1 MGVAIIVYNEGDG
14 IQSFYLGN
22 FSALFSQITST
33 QLTKMPIFSNLIDNS
48 NTENDF
54 FIENIDL
61 IKFIDEITQLLKSDD
76 AIYLSENL
84 RCSLQDFLLFL
95 NSKLLT
101 DYRLSIV

>member
-1 MGVAIIVYNEGDG
+1 MGIAIIIYNEGDS

-22 FSALFSQITST
+22 FSAFFSQITST
-33 QLTKMPIFSNLIDNS
+33 QLEKMPILSDLIDNS
-48 NTENDF
+48 NTEDDF

-84 RCSLQDFLLFL
+84 RCSLQEFLLFFNGKVL
-95 NSKLLT
+95 TGYKLSL
-101 DYRLSIV
+101 V